1 MSKPNSAFQ
10 VIVLSL
16 RSIINIQRDQK
27 NQIKRKMKYSH
38 CFGILKSMILGRAI
52 SIVRQDTQKLL
63 ERLGMNG
70 CQ

>member
-38 CFGILKSMILGRAI
+38 YFGILKSMILGRAI